1 MIDDN
6 EKIIIIYDKEHKA
19 IFDLID
25 SFFDLIIRIYCLYE
39 YPILTLGN
47 IKKKVARH

>member
-6 EKIIIIYDKEHKA
+6 EKIIIIYDKEHT